1 MTPAAPAP
9 APALEALL
17 SVQARDEYRAL
28 TEPQAATVDQAIRML
43 AREPEARGTV
53 DEGQGARRAFVS
65 QDLQIRYGTH
75 GNLLI
80 IAEIIVTSGGF
91 LLGEQP

>member
-1 MTPAAPAP
+1 MNAAAPS
-9 APALEALL
+9 PALEALL

-28 TEPQAATVDQAIRML
+28 TEAQAALVDQAIGML
-43 AREPEARGTV
+43 ARDPEARGTV

-75 GNLLI
+75 RNLLV
-80 IAEIIVTSGGF
+80 IAEIIVTGGGF
-91 LLGEQP
+91 LLGDGA